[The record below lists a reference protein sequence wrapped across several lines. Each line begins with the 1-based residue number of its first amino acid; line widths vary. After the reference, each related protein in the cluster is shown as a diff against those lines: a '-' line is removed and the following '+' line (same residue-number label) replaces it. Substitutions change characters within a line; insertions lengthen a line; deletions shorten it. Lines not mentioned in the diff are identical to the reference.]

1 MNKGEDEEKEEEE
14 EEKER
19 REEEKRKMS
28 PLFYIIDSPLYMF
41 TVY

>member
-1 MNKGEDEEKEEEE
+1 MNKEEVEEKEE

-19 REEEKRKMS
+19 REEEERKMS